1 LYFVSFVTVVANMFL
16 YIARHAWAGHYG
28 DAGPWGDDS
37 QRPLTPEGVERFGR
51 VMGQLAERGM
61 RPTAI
66 ATSPY
71 TRCRQTADIIAEA
84 CGGRVRDLEALAL
97 GAELEPLIEWTRQQD
112 AEQVCWVGHNPDVG
126 HMAAAMI
133 GDGASAV
140 RFAKG
145 AVSAIRFY
153 GGVEI
158 GLGELYWH
166 ATAKLL
172 GV

>member
-1 LYFVSFVTVVANMFL
+1 MYL

-37 QRPLTPEGVERFGR
+37 ERPLTAEGIERYR
-51 VMGQLAERGM
+51 QVLAKLVDRGM
-61 RPTAI
+61 RPTTI

-71 TRCRQTADIIAEA
+71 VRCRQTADLIAEA
-84 CGGRVRDLEALAL
+84 SGGVVEDLEALAL
-97 GAELEPLIEWTRQQD
+97 GSELLPLLNWSNKHYGQD
-112 AEQVCWVGHNPDVG
+112 ICWVGHNPDVE
-126 HMAAAMI
+126 HLAAAMI
-133 GDGASAV
+133 GDSDSRI

-145 AVSAIRFY
+145 SIAAIRFFDK
-153 GGVEI
+153 VEA
-158 GLGELYWH
+158 GAGELYWH